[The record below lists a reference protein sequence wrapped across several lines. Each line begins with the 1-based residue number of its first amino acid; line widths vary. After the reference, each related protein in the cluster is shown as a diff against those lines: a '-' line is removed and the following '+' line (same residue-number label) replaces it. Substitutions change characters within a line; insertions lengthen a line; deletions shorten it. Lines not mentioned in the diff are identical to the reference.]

1 MNWVY
6 STSHFH
12 DTLLR
17 MLLRVAAPAA
27 ALIYPSI
34 IWCATTIT
42 PLFLAVALVV
52 PVIGWH
58 LAFRVPRLER
68 YPRAR
73 RIALAAVGAPPL
85 FTLLGGL
92 PLPIRMPGMWILI
105 WSGLALVALVERERA
120 RDPLP
125 LEHARPE
132 RLAVAHGVVALP
144 VILFTLAH
152 LFNHALGIVSGEL
165 HIAVM
170 QAMRRV
176 YRTPAVEIALMACVA
191 FQVMAGLWLTRAK
204 LRRAAAL
211 PDTLQ
216 IAAGVYLAFF
226 FASHL
231 TAVFR
236 ARLLRN
242 VDTNWTWLTG
252 ANLLTDAWSARLTP
266 YYFLAV
272 VAVGVHVACGIRYVM
287 LGHGVPERVADR
299 VCYGLIAVTVAVSA
313 VIMTGLI
320 GASLHGSV
328 N

>member
-1 MNWVY
+1 MWV
-6 STSHFH
+6 
-12 DTLLR
+12 
-17 MLLRVAAPAA
+17 
-27 ALIYPSI
+27 
-34 IWCATTIT
+34 
-42 PLFLAVALVV
+42 
-52 PVIGWH
+52 
-58 LAFRVPRLER
+58 
-68 YPRAR
+68 
-73 RIALAAVGAPPL
+73 
-85 FTLLGGL
+85 
-92 PLPIRMPGMWILI
+92 LI
-105 WSGLALVALVERERA
+105 WSGLALVALIERERA

-132 RLAVAHGVVALP
+132 RLAVAHGIVALP
-144 VILFTLAH
+144 VILFTIAH

-204 LRRAAAL
+204 LRRVAAL

-216 IAAGVYLAFF
+216 ISAGVYLAFF

-287 LGHGVPERVADR
+287 LGHGVSERVADR